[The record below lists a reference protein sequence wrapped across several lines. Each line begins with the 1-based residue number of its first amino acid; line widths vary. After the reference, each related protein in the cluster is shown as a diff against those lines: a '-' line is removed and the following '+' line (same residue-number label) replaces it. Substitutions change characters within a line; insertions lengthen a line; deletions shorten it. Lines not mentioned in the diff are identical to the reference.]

1 MLFRVLGI
9 DPGSH
14 HLGIGCVEK
23 SGHQIRLVHADILHA
38 PAKAGFYER
47 LEILSARLKPIVD
60 KLSPHEVAIED
71 IFAAKNP
78 RSAFRLGVAR
88 GVAVA
93 SCLGRGILIAEY
105 APSQVKAAVT
115 GYGRADKTQVQKMV
129 RLILGAKLD
138 LGFDATDALAVAI
151 CHVNSGALSGWVST
165 RKGSVEKSGDAP
177 DHFRK

>member
-1 MLFRVLGI
+1 MLIRVLGI

-14 HLGIGCVEK
+14 HLGIGCIEK
-23 SGHQIRLVHADILHA
+23 SGNQLRLIHADILHA

-47 LEILSARLKPIVD
+47 LEILYAKLKPIVD
-60 KLSPHEVAIED
+60 KLAPHEVAVED

-93 SCLGRGILIAEY
+93 VCLGRGIQIAEY
-105 APSQVKAAVT
+105 APTQVKAVVT

-138 LGFDATDALAVAI
+138 LGFDATDALAVA
-151 CHVNSGALSGWVST
+151 
-165 RKGSVEKSGDAP
+165 
-177 DHFRK
+177 